1 VTAPTLSL
9 LLIDDDAVDRKA
21 VARAVKTLGT
31 GYEMQEASSGRQG
44 LELATGRTFDCVLT
58 DYRLP
63 DVDGLDLLVELRER
77 LGATV
82 PIVML
87 TGSGN
92 ESVAVEAMKR
102 GAQDYLPK
110 AQLGPESLSR
120 VVSNAIEK
128 CALQRRL
135 AAAHGDLERLALYDP
150 LTGLGNRNLF
160 QIELARAIA
169 VSQRKDTSFYLMM
182 MDLDKFKIANDA
194 FGHEAGDAILAVVG
208 IRLRNVARAADAY
221 FRIGGDEFMAILDV
235 GSDGTAAA
243 ARIAKAIAEPIP
255 FGLLVL
261 SIEIS
266 IGLAAYPAEGKTP
279 RDLIRAADTAMYDAK
294 KANSEWTPSSARSSL

>member
-1 VTAPTLSL
+1 MTAPTLSL

-21 VARAVKTLGT
+21 VARAVKALGT
-31 GYEMQEASSGRQG
+31 GYEMREASSGRQG
-44 LELATGRTFDCVLT
+44 LELATSRTFDCVLT

-63 DVDGLDLLVELRER
+63 DVDGLDFLVELRER

-120 VVSNAIEK
+120 VISNAIEK

-135 AAAHGDLERLALYDP
+135 TAAQEDLERLALYDP

-160 QIELARAIA
+160 QIELTRAIA

-182 MDLDKFKIANDA
+182 MDLDKFKAANDA

-208 IRLRNVARAADAY
+208 TRLTRIARAADAY

-235 GSDGTAAA
+235 GSDGKAAA
-243 ARIAKAIAEPIP
+243 ARIARAIAEPIP
-255 FGLLVL
+255 FGLLAL

-266 IGLAAYPAEGKTP
+266 IGLAAYPSEGRTA
-279 RDLIRAADTAMYDAK
+279 RDLIRAADSAMYDAK
-294 KANSEWTPSSARSSL
+294 KANSEWTLSSASRSQ

>member
-1 VTAPTLSL
+1 MNGPTRSL

-21 VARAVKTLGT
+21 VARAVKALGS
-31 GYEMQEASSGRQG
+31 GYEMLEASSGRDG
-44 LELATGRTFDCVLT
+44 LDFATARTFDCVLT

-63 DVDGLDLLVELRER
+63 DVDGLDLLVELRQR

-135 AAAHGDLERLALYDP
+135 AVAQEDLERLALYDP

-182 MDLDKFKIANDA
+182 MDLDKFKTANDS
-194 FGHEAGDAILAVVG
+194 FGHEAGDAILAAVG
-208 IRLRNVARAADAY
+208 TRLRRIARAADTY

-235 GSDGTAAA
+235 GSDGKAAA
-243 ARIAKAIAEPIP
+243 ARIAKAVAEPIP
-255 FGLLVL
+255 FGALAL

-266 IGLAAYPAEGKTP
+266 IGLSAFPAEGKTA
-279 RDLIRAADTAMYDAK
+279 RDLIRAADAAMYDAK
-294 KANSEWTPSSARSSL
+294 KANGEATPSSSRSSL